1 MQRTYRIRV
10 PGPYCPETGHA
21 QTTSR
26 VAFVEV
32 KLVLR
37 CTSVLPSS
45 WIGDGTAGMT
55 LVANHSSPQDVVDC
69 KKTTMS
75 YGGHIF

>member
-1 MQRTYRIRV
+1 MQRAYRIRV
-10 PGPYCPETGHA
+10 PGPYCPETGQA

-37 CTSVLPSS
+37 CSS
-45 WIGDGTAGMT
+45 SMADGTAGMT
-55 LVANHSSPQDVVDC
+55 LVANRSSPQDVADC
-69 KKTTMS
+69 KKTAMS
-75 YGGHIF
+75 YEGHIF